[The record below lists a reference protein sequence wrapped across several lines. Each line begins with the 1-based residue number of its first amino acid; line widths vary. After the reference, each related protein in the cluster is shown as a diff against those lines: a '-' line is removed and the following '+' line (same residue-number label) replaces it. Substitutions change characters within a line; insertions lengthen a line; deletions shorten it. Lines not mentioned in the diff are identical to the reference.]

1 MRLLADTAGN
11 VLPMVAVASLVGVAL
26 VGGGVD
32 ISRAYKAE
40 NRMQAAC
47 DSAALAGRKAVT
59 TNGFDSEAEET
70 ANSYFATNFDE
81 TAQEVEDVV
90 FTASSEDNGQTVL
103 GHATAK
109 QDTALMRVFGFNEFN
124 LEVDCFAS
132 MGVGNSDVVMVLDS
146 TGSMAGGRIASLRTA
161 MKNFYDT
168 LDDASSG
175 TTARIRYGF
184 VPFSQS
190 VNVGHLLD
198 PNWIVDEYDYASRR
212 PDYDLQVTDVF
223 DHWGDPVYSTDTST
237 ENNGSSSWEKYSNT
251 KYSKKQCKN
260 ALPDDTDWED
270 YGDPYIEESSEE
282 SGGQYFEI
290 VAEIQPQRRMAYDC
304 RKDKGKRYIYVR
316 YEYRDL
322 ITTTTGTSDA
332 VYTQQEVEVFDRW
345 VYDQVTHDTSIYKT
359 FQSANALVG
368 GQGSGNSLTKSGE
381 PVSVSSLWGGCI
393 IERAT
398 VPEANF
404 SYNSVMG
411 MSPSD
416 ALDLN
421 IDLIPD
427 PADPDTQWAPM
438 WPEVSYRRWNDS
450 SSYTTDATFEGSSVA
465 SDSACPSKSQLL
477 AEMDEAAFD
486 AYADALDPQ
495 GYTYLDIGM
504 IWGGRLSSPTGP
516 FSANV
521 AEVPDNGAEVAR
533 HLIFMTDGDMHN
545 RNDRPTAY
553 GVERNEHRVT
563 ANGSSDQ
570 ESRHTKRFSAVC
582 SAIKAKGIRI
592 WVIAFAGT
600 TLSSN
605 PHLVSCASD
614 NSAFQA
620 NDANQLNEA
629 FQEIAKQVGE
639 LRIIQ

>member
-1 MRLLADTAGN
+1 
-11 VLPMVAVASLVGVAL
+11 
-26 VGGGVD
+26 
-32 ISRAYKAE
+32 
-40 NRMQAAC
+40 
-47 DSAALAGRKAVT
+47 
-59 TNGFDSEAEET
+59 
-70 ANSYFATNFDE
+70 
-81 TAQEVEDVV
+81 
-90 FTASSEDNGQTVL
+90 
-103 GHATAK
+103 
-109 QDTALMRVFGFNEFN
+109 
-124 LEVDCFAS
+124 
-132 MGVGNSDVVMVLDS
+132 
-146 TGSMAGGRIASLRTA
+146 
-161 MKNFYDT
+161 
-168 LDDASSG
+168 
-175 TTARIRYGF
+175 
-184 VPFSQS
+184 
-190 VNVGHLLD
+190 
-198 PNWIVDEYDYASRR
+198 
-212 PDYDLQVTDVF
+212 
-223 DHWGDPVYSTDTST
+223 
-237 ENNGSSSWEKYSNT
+237 
-251 KYSKKQCKN
+251 
-260 ALPDDTDWED
+260 
-270 YGDPYIEESSEE
+270 
-282 SGGQYFEI
+282 
-290 VAEIQPQRRMAYDC
+290 MAYDC